1 MFESVIA
8 AKSGIQTRRQARTW
22 LPEFNLYLARSIE
35 TGSRVRM
42 EVIKFQ
48 ARGKAY
54 AVHVG
59 EDLFGSLYVL
69 RRWFSLTSNRG
80 GSKLHANVDPDEVER
95 LIEMV
100 VARRKAHGY
109 RIIEDGRDN
118 RIF

>member
-1 MFESVIA
+1 
-8 AKSGIQTRRQARTW
+8 
-22 LPEFNLYLARSIE
+22 
-35 TGSRVRM
+35 M

-95 LIEMV
+95 LIGMV

-118 RIF
+118 